1 MRLPHTFRVLRWLVG
16 AFVLMGTPAAQEEAA
31 SSRWEEEIR
40 AFEAAD
46 RLQPP
51 EPGGILFSGSSSI
64 RLWTSLTTDFPDLRV
79 LNRGFGGSQIHE
91 VTAFAER
98 IVFPYRP
105 RLIVIYGGTND
116 LWQGRPAPVVIQDF
130 KDFVALV
137 HDRLP
142 GARIAFISIAPN
154 PARWRLMPQF
164 AEVNRAIRAYAA
176 STPLV
181 DFVDV
186 ATHMLTSEGVPKP
199 DIYGEDRLHMNAKG
213 YAIWRDVIGEYLRRV
228 EERPVAPVND

>member
-1 MRLPHTFRVLRWLVG
+1 M
-16 AFVLMGTPAAQEEAA
+16 ATPVAQEEAA
-31 SSRWEEEIR
+31 SSRWEGEIL

-51 EPGGILFSGSSSI
+51 ESGGILFTGSSSI
-64 RLWTSLTTDFPDLRV
+64 RLWTSLAADFPDLRV

-91 VTAFAER
+91 VMAFADR

-116 LWQGRPAPVVIQDF
+116 LWQGRPSRVVIQDF

-137 HDRLP
+137 HGRLP
-142 GARIAFISIAPN
+142 ATRIAFVSIAPN

-164 AEVNRAIRAYAA
+164 TEVNRAIRAYAA

-181 DFVDV
+181 DYVDV
-186 ATHMLTSEGVPKP
+186 ARHMLTSEGTPRP
-199 DIYGEDRLHMNAKG
+199 DIYVEDRLHMNAKG
-213 YAIWRDVIGEYLRRV
+213 YAIWRDVVGEYLRRV
-228 EERPVAPVND
+228 ASGDPAH